1 MNNCACNRCVS
12 VFVSVSFKCAWFE
25 SWDVPRVILAK
36 VRVNQT
42 KLVSFKLRER
52 AYSHTLTRTYTTYI
66 KKAKP
71 NGKTPNYRSRLV
83 ANQLP
88 LWSWVYC
95 YIVHSSLWPNAR
107 VLTKSV
113 LFAVWRL
120 FILHSLTF
128 YFERSLFVVRSF
140 CSIISKKVKWIV
152 YVYMGFVLHTLKMGF
167 YCCWRFIFHFFSLVL
182 FTMRNVGRIKHAR
195 THDYICKIRS
205 YVIVCVSMLKMPYFH
220 SMLIVICC
228 SLFRNPV
235 KLKCLFLK

>member
-1 MNNCACNRCVS
+1 MSAGGAVDTTLHEHEAHSVSIFNFFFFLFLSMNNCACNRCVS

-25 SWDVPRVILAK
+25 SWDVPRVTLAK

-71 NGKTPNYRSRLV
+71 NGKTRNYRSRLV

-88 LWSWVYC
+88 LWSCVYC

-107 VLTKSV
+107 VLTKSI

-128 YFERSLFVVRSF
+128 YFERSLFVVRSLF
-140 CSIISKKVKWIV
+140 LLDYFEKSEMNCLCLYGICSPHVKNGLLLLLAFYIS
-152 YVYMGFVLHTLKMGF
+152 LL
-167 YCCWRFIFHFFSLVL
+167 FISSVH
-182 FTMRNVGRIKHAR
+182 NA
-195 THDYICKIRS
+195 
-205 YVIVCVSMLKMPYFH
+205 
-220 SMLIVICC
+220 
-228 SLFRNPV
+228 
-235 KLKCLFLK
+235 KCLVV